1 MFSIIFPGQGSQIIG
16 MGNEFYQNFSYVRD
30 FFKNADDL
38 LKKKLSKLILEGPKD
53 KLDLTENTQSAIFL
67 VSYSIFKAIE
77 KETNFDLKSAKFY
90 AGHSLGEYSAL
101 CCAKSINF
109 EQTINLLNHRGKAMQ
124 DAVPKGV
131 GGMYA
136 VLGVNI
142 EEINKILKDNLN
154 NFECYI
160 ANDNT
165 LGQIAVSGKLSS
177 LNLLGE
183 ELKKN
188 KIKFIQLPVSAPFHC
203 PLMKKATDEMKQKI
217 IDTKFEEPNVDI
229 ISNVTAKPQKKSEE
243 IKNLLIEQIEQPV
256 RWRESINNMIGLGVN
271 RFIEIGPGKVLS
283 GLIKRIDRNVKLNQ
297 VNNLS
302 DLENIKND

>member
-1 MFSIIFPGQGSQIIG
+1 
-16 MGNEFYQNFSYVRD
+16 
-30 FFKNADDL
+30 
-38 LKKKLSKLILEGPKD
+38 
-53 KLDLTENTQSAIFL
+53 
-67 VSYSIFKAIE
+67 
-77 KETNFDLKSAKFY
+77 
-90 AGHSLGEYSAL
+90 
-101 CCAKSINF
+101 
-109 EQTINLLNHRGKAMQ
+109 
-124 DAVPKGV
+124 
-131 GGMYA
+131 MYA

-217 IDTKFEEPNVDI
+217 LDTKFEEPTVDI

-256 RWRESINNMIGLGVN
+256 RWRESINNMIGMGVN

-283 GLIKRIDRNVKLNQ
+283 GLVLIM
-297 VNNLS
+297 
-302 DLENIKND
+302 

>member
-302 DLENIKND
+302 DLENIIND

>member
-1 MFSIIFPGQGSQIIG
+1 M
-16 MGNEFYQNFSYVRD
+16 
-30 FFKNADDL
+30 
-38 LKKKLSKLILEGPKD
+38 
-53 KLDLTENTQSAIFL
+53 
-67 VSYSIFKAIE
+67 
-77 KETNFDLKSAKFY
+77 KSAKFY

-183 ELKKN
+183 
-188 KIKFIQLPVSAPFHC
+188 
-203 PLMKKATDEMKQKI
+203 
-217 IDTKFEEPNVDI
+217 
-229 ISNVTAKPQKKSEE
+229 
-243 IKNLLIEQIEQPV
+243 
-256 RWRESINNMIGLGVN
+256 
-271 RFIEIGPGKVLS
+271 
-283 GLIKRIDRNVKLNQ
+283 
-297 VNNLS
+297 
-302 DLENIKND
+302 

>member
-16 MGNEFYQNFSYVRD
+16 MGNEFYQNFTYVRD
-30 FFKNADDL
+30 FFTNADDL
-38 LKKKLSKLILEGPKD
+38 LKKKLSKLILEGPKN

-67 VSYSIFKAIE
+67 VSYSIFKVIE
-77 KETNFDLKSAKFY
+77 KETNFDLKSAEFY

-101 CCAKSINF
+101 CCSQSINF
-109 EQTINLLNHRGKAMQ
+109 EQTIHLLNHRGKAMQ
-124 DAVPKGV
+124 DAVPEGV

-142 EEINKILKDNLN
+142 DEIHKILKDNLN
-154 NFECYI
+154 NFKCYV

-165 LGQIAVSGKLSS
+165 IGQIAVSGKLSS
-177 LNLLGE
+177 LILLGE

-217 IDTKFEEPNVDI
+217 LDTKFEEPTVDI

-243 IKNLLIEQIEQPV
+243 IKNLLIQQIEQPV
-256 RWRESINNMIGLGVN
+256 RWRESINNMIGMGVN

-283 GLIKRIDRNVKLNQ
+283 GLVKRINKDVKISTINIE
-297 VNNLS
+297 S
-302 DLENIKND
+302 DVRDLKL

>member
-30 FFKNADDL
+30 FFTKADDL
-38 LKKKLSKLILEGPKD
+38 LKKNLSKLILEG
-53 KLDLTENTQSAIFL
+53 
-67 VSYSIFKAIE
+67 
-77 KETNFDLKSAKFY
+77 DLKSAEFY

-101 CCAKSINF
+101 CCSQSINF

-124 DAVPKGV
+124 NAVPKGA

-142 EEINKILKDNLN
+142 DEVNKILKDNSN
-154 NFECYI
+154 NFKCYI

-165 LGQIAVSGKLSS
+165 TGQIAVSGELSS
-177 LNLLGE
+177 LNLLEE
-183 ELKKN
+183 ELKRN

-203 PLMKKATDEMKQKI
+203 PLMKKATDEMKQII
-217 IDTKFEEPNVDI
+217 IDTKFEDPNIDI

-256 RWRESINNMIGLGVN
+256 RWR
-271 RFIEIGPGKVLS
+271 
-283 GLIKRIDRNVKLNQ
+283 
-297 VNNLS
+297 
-302 DLENIKND
+302 